1 MRMRAAAGLD
11 VRNVARVRTV
21 GRVEHANAAHAALVV
36 VTDRVLYPLLPAGR
50 ATVQRLT
57 RDEQQVAVDG
67 DIAVRAGADTGTPE
81 HRMLDVRDV
90 PDLDAREIALNDI
103 VAAKREIGVD
113 EVEVARVRLVE
124 KGVRG
129 RRGRYELQIPQGLA
143 RVEPTGLEADARIRR
158 SRSACRCGRCVVR

>member
-11 VRNVARVRTV
+11 VSNVARVGNV
-21 GRVEHANAAHAALVV
+21 GRVKNANAAQAV
-36 VTDRVLYPLLPAGR
+36 VTDRVRYPLLPAVR

-67 DIAVRAGADTGTPE
+67 DIALRARANKGTPE

-143 RVEPTGLEADARIRR
+143 RVEPAGLEADARTRR
-158 SRSACRCGRCVVR
+158 AEVVTKINRDFTESSV